1 MAGLGL
7 SVIGNI
13 ADRWRELSGE
23 NNWKGLLDPLDFDL
37 RSSILNYGDRAVAIG
52 DAYNNKKYED
62 LHGFS
67 RFPPN
72 ELFTKVGVRARNEFD
87 YNVTDFIYS
96 RLEAQL
102 FGIVIEDESTWCAYV
117 AVATDD
123 GKKKLGRRDIVVS
136 WRGTILPGEKLED
149 VEFIPIP
156 ASDMF
161 PNNNNDPL
169 IHSGFHQIYTTEK
182 DNSIYNKK
190 SARDQVLNAVS
201 KLVDQYKDEEVS
213 ITVTGHSLGSALATL
228 NAMDIV
234 YKGINKP
241 TGTANKSFPVTA
253 IVFASPMVG
262 NEGFKKV
269 FDELSDIH
277 VLRVENAKDPV
288 PTLPPNKLIVIPQ
301 HRYYHVGESLP
312 IDTTLSP
319 FLKTSDVNP
328 HDLNVYLHGVAGTQG
343 SKGGFNLD
351 YPLDTAL
358 INKTVDG
365 LNEKHNYN
373 IPPNWWVEE
382 NNGMVLQDDGTYK
395 AEFYIPDVL

>member
-1 MAGLGL
+1 MAGTGL
-7 SVIGNI
+7 SVIANI

-23 NNWKGLLDPLDFDL
+23 NNWEGLLDPLDFDL

-52 DAYNNKKYED
+52 DAYNSYRKFKD

-67 RFPPN
+67 RYPPN
-72 ELFTKVGVRARNEFD
+72 EVFTKVGIRARNEFD
-87 YNVTDFIYS
+87 YTVTDFIYS
-96 RLEAQL
+96 RLEAQW
-102 FGIVIEDESTWCAYV
+102 FDNVINESTWCAYV

-136 WRGTILPGEKLED
+136 WRETALDGEKLED
-149 VEFIPIP
+149 YEFIPVS
-156 ASDMF
+156 ASDIF

-169 IHSGFHQIYTTEK
+169 IHFGFRSIYTTK
-182 DNSIYNKK
+182 DDKSIYNKK
-190 SARDQVLNAVS
+190 SARDQVLDAVS

-213 ITVTGHSLGSALATL
+213 ITLTGHSLGSALATL
-228 NAMDIV
+228 NAVDIA

-241 TGTANKSFPVTA
+241 TGISNKSFPVTA
-253 IVFASPMVG
+253 IVFGCPMVG

-269 FDELSDIH
+269 FDELSDVR
-277 VLRVENAKDPV
+277 VLRVENANDPV
-288 PTLPPNKLIVIPQ
+288 PKLPPNELILMPQ

-343 SKGGFNLD
+343 SKGGFNLE

-358 INKTVDG
+358 INKRGDD
-365 LNEKHNYN
+365 LNAENNYN
-373 IPPNWWVEE
+373 IPPIWWVEE
-382 NNGMVLQDDGTYK
+382 NKGMVLQDDGTYK
-395 AEFYIPDVL
+395 AEFYIPDAP